1 MKILIKYCGM
11 WGYKAKAQGVGDEIL
26 DMYPNAEVILEVGE
40 GGQFDVFLEDMLIF
54 SKDKTNRFPEEGEII
69 TLLGE
74 G

>member
-1 MKILIKYCGM
+1 
-11 WGYKAKAQGVGDEIL
+11 VGDEIL

>member
-1 MKILIKYCGM
+1 MNILIKYCGM
-11 WGYKAKAQGVGDEIL
+11 WGYKSKAQGVGDEIL
-26 DMYPNAEVILEVGE
+26 DMYPNTEVILEVGE
-40 GGQFDVFLEDMLIF
+40 GGQFDVFMENSLIF